1 METIMTNPS
10 KTALVPIVLRD
21 CLISSWRWHLT
32 AAAGSLGTVAVGRS
46 SCLLAKMARMAMEK
60 PLFIDECP
68 IDTSSSRGM
77 PVCQQMEAALAG
89 AALEFT
95 STARTSHNEPEAG
108 HLKNCSLPSGNLT

>member
-1 METIMTNPS
+1 MTNPS

-60 PLFIDECP
+60 ALFIEECP

-77 PVCQQMEAALAG
+77 PVRQQMEAALAG
-89 AALEFT
+89 AAFEFT
-95 STARTSHNEPEAG
+95 STARTSHKKEPEAG

>member
-32 AAAGSLGTVAVGRS
+32 AAAGSLGTVAVLGRS
-46 SCLLAKMARMAMEK
+46 SCLLAKMARMAMEN
-60 PLFIDECP
+60 PLFIEECP

-77 PVCQQMEAALAG
+77 PVCQQMEAALE
-89 AALEFT
+89 LH
-95 STARTSHNEPEAG
+95 SNLQARPAPVTKMN
-108 HLKNCSLPSGNLT
+108 LKLGI